1 MILIKKRGR
10 ALLYRVILANKCIR
24 NDSVILGIPAAV
36 QRVKD
41 LVVSVEAPV
50 WFLAECN
57 GKGSG
62 IATAV
67 AALAQIWS
75 LAQELPYA
83 VGAAKKRESVMLQLP
98 M

>member
-50 WFLAECN
+50 
-57 GKGSG
+57 
-62 IATAV
+62 
-67 AALAQIWS
+67 
-75 LAQELPYA
+75 
-83 VGAAKKRESVMLQLP
+83 
-98 M
+98 